1 MKIDKEE
8 TRWTALIL
16 IFYQNSY
23 SFKRMKYTTRWILI
37 NLTAIFFQEF
47 SVQVTFREQ
56 WNDERLRY
64 VDSTRGTC
72 PVLWRKFSSTLFV
85 QYGEIYWNRVR
96 SCLCLPMTFINWLIH
111 CSLVSLR
118 LDWCDS
124 INQSINQSYNAG
136 LNQYI
141 SLPG

>member
-1 MKIDKEE
+1 
-8 TRWTALIL
+8 
-16 IFYQNSY
+16 
-23 SFKRMKYTTRWILI
+23 MKYTTRWILI

-64 VDSTRGTC
+64 VDSTRGSC
-72 PVLWRKFSSTLFV
+72 PVFWRKFSSTLFV

-124 INQSINQSYNAG
+124 INQSINHIMQDYFSIFYCLFNTG
-136 LNQYI
+136 WQIIETTQQKTPRGWWPKI
-141 SLPG
+141 SPSLL